1 MNNKLLNANHS
12 THDVYGDV
20 WVVNLRQSVLDWY
33 SSEMQ
38 KEQYKD
44 AEDTAML
51 DAVAAKIAEEKKV
64 YAPMEWLNSAV
75 EEIAEGLLELDEW
88 TMSHYEIEE
97 YLLDKV

>member
-1 MNNKLLNANHS
+1 MSNKLLNANHS
-12 THDVYGDV
+12 THDVYGDG

-38 KEQYKD
+38 KAQYKD
-44 AEDTAML
+44 ADDTAML
-51 DAVAAKIAEEKKV
+51 DAVAAKIAEEKV